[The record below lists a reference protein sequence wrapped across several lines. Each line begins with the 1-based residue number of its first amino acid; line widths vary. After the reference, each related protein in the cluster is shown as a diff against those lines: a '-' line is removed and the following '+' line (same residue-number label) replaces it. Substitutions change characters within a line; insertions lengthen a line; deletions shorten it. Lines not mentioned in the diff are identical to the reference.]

1 MKRRLVLSPTRLLE
15 AVRTLL
21 PAFLT
26 VVLATACAS
35 SPPDEEPAAVEEPA
49 PVTTSRPAPQP
60 TPAPVYRSAPA
71 EKPVRLNPEHPERYV
86 VKRGDTLWDISDMF
100 LKDPWFWP
108 EIWYVNPQIANPHL
122 IYPGDVISLVY
133 IDGKPRLILERGNAV
148 RLSPK
153 IREEALDEAIFSVP
167 YEAIKAF
174 LSRPAI
180 LDKDTAQN
188 APYILSTQH
197 GHMVHGAGAE
207 VYVRGADFAAGDI
220 YSVMHVGD
228 ALRDPESNKIL
239 GYDGIYV
246 AEGTVEVAGDP
257 STMLLNAS
265 AREALNGDRLIKDAG
280 DFPLRFVPRSPSTEV
295 SGHIIGVQDGVSV
308 IGAYQ
313 IVALDR
319 GTTHGLEPGNVLAVY
334 QSGRVEKDR
343 YAKRG
348 FFARHFPEKVQLPD
362 EYAGLLMVFR
372 TFDDMSYGII
382 VKAVSDMHVLDVV
395 QNP

>member
-1 MKRRLVLSPTRLLE
+1 MKRRSVFGPTRLLE
-15 AVRTLL
+15 AVRTLIPGIL
-21 PAFLT
+21 A
-26 VVLATACAS
+26 VVLAAACSS
-35 SPPDEEPAAVEEPA
+35 SPPVEEPVAVDDPA
-49 PVTTSRPAPQP
+49 PVATSEPAPAP
-60 TPAPVYRSAPA
+60 APAPVYRSAAA
-71 EKPVRLNPEHPERYV
+71 EKPVRLNPQHPERYV

-153 IREEALDEAIFSVP
+153 IREESLDEAIFSVP

-180 LDKDTAQN
+180 LDKDTAHN
-188 APYILSTQH
+188 APYILTTQH
-197 GHMVHGAGAE
+197 GHLVHGAGAK
-207 VYVRGADFAAGDI
+207 VYVRGGEFVEGGI

-228 ALRDPESNKIL
+228 ELRDPETNKVL

-246 AEGTVEVAGDP
+246 AEGTVEVVGDP
-257 STMLLNAS
+257 STMMLNAS
-265 AREALNGDRLIKDAG
+265 AREALNGDRLIADPQG
-280 DFPLRFVPRSPSTEV
+280 FPLRFIPRSPSTEV

-308 IGAYQ
+308 IGTYQ

-319 GTTHGLEPGNVLAVY
+319 GASDGLEPGNVLAVY
-334 QSGRVEKDR
+334 QAGRIEKDR
-343 YAKRG
+343 FAERG
-348 FFARHFPEKVQLPD
+348 FFARHFPEKVQLPN

-372 TFDDMSYGII
+372 TFEDMSYGII
-382 VKAVSDMHVLDVV
+382 VKATSDIHVLDVV

>member
-1 MKRRLVLSPTRLLE
+1 MQDSTPV
-15 AVRTLL
+15 AVSEQAPP
-21 PAFLT
+21 PA
-26 VVLATACAS
+26 
-35 SPPDEEPAAVEEPA
+35 
-49 PVTTSRPAPQP
+49 
-60 TPAPVYRSAPA
+60 PAPVYSSAPA
-71 EKPVRLNPEHPERYV
+71 DKPVRLNPQHPERYV

-153 IREEALDEAIFSVP
+153 IRTETLDEAIFSVP

-174 LSRPAI
+174 LSKPAI
-180 LDKDTAQN
+180 LDKDTARN
-188 APYILSTQH
+188 APYILTTQH
-197 GHMVHGAGAE
+197 GHLVHGAGAK
-207 VYVRGADFAAGDI
+207 VYVRGGDFVEGGI

-228 ALRDPESNKIL
+228 ELRDPETNKVL

-246 AEGTVEVAGDP
+246 AEGTVERVGDP
-257 STMLLNAS
+257 STMMLNAS
-265 AREALNGDRLIKDAG
+265 AREALNGDRLIADPQG
-280 DFPLRFVPRSPSTEV
+280 FPLRFIPRSPSTDV
-295 SGHIIGVQDGVSV
+295 RGHIIGVQDGVSV
-308 IGAYQ
+308 IGTYQ

-319 GTTHGLEPGNVLAVY
+319 GTSHGLEPGNVLAVY
-334 QSGRVEKDR
+334 QAGDVAKDR
-343 YAKRG
+343 FAKRG
-348 FFARHFPEKVQLPD
+348 FFSRHFPEKVQLPD

-382 VKAVSDMHVLDVV
+382 VKAVSEIHVLDVV

>member
-1 MKRRLVLSPTRLLE
+1 MLAEEQEVCFLIQMMLRERKYGQQELRV
-15 AVRTLL
+15 LL
-21 PAFLT
+21 PAFLM

-35 SPPDEEPAAVEEPA
+35 SPPDEAPAAVEEPA

-228 ALRDPESNKIL
+228 ELRHCRRSEEF
-239 GYDGIYV
+239 GWV
-246 AEGTVEVAGDP
+246 TRRR
-257 STMLLNAS
+257 AS
-265 AREALNGDRLIKDAG
+265 QADR
-280 DFPLRFVPRSPSTEV
+280 
-295 SGHIIGVQDGVSV
+295 
-308 IGAYQ
+308 
-313 IVALDR
+313 
-319 GTTHGLEPGNVLAVY
+319 
-334 QSGRVEKDR
+334 
-343 YAKRG
+343 
-348 FFARHFPEKVQLPD
+348 
-362 EYAGLLMVFR
+362 
-372 TFDDMSYGII
+372 
-382 VKAVSDMHVLDVV
+382 
-395 QNP
+395 